1 MKKFL
6 ALFVFLASAV
16 TLAGCGATVAQNAV
30 ALDVSYKW
38 NKSDQCSQVSPEI
51 SVAGI
56 PAETSQLKVS
66 LKDLDVP
73 NWDHGGG
80 KVDYTGQT
88 IIPAGALKSGYNG
101 PCPPSGS
108 HTYAFKVNAV
118 DAEGT
123 IIGQGKA
130 KQDCCL

>member
-1 MKKFL
+1 MKKFVTL
-6 ALFVFLASAV
+6 LVFLASAA

-38 NKSDQCSQVSPEI
+38 NKADQCSQVSPEI